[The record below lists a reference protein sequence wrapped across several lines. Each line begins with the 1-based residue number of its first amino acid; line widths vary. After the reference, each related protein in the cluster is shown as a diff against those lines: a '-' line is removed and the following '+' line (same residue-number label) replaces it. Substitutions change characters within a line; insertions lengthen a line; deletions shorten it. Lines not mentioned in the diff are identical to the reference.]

1 MNTLSE
7 AAMLLLLSIARWTQN
22 VPTSTREV
30 FMTLVADMDARETLT
45 VAKRNSWSE
54 RVNQRHNAYL
64 ELYFAGAFR
73 FSNSKRTLE
82 LSYPAKKLVVA
93 MQSNR
98 NGRLE
103 LGSNQFTIL
112 NNLVTIYLN
121 EGINPP
127 IDRLV
132 ELPKDVDSLRRLA
145 ARGMVSFTYT
155 YPDGTSIYQ
164 RGIISSELI
173 HRVKLTPKG
182 FAAFQLNGYG
192 LHSEPEDFQ
201 LKR

>member
-1 MNTLSE
+1 MDTKRS
-7 AAMLLLLSIARWTQN
+7 N
-22 VPTSTREV
+22 VNEGSV
-30 FMTLVADMDARETLT
+30 YDVVADMDARETLT

-145 ARGMVSFTYT
+145 ARVWLVSLIPILT
-155 YPDGTSIYQ
+155 GQASIKGGLSQ
-164 RGIISSELI
+164 ANSSIE
-173 HRVKLTPKG
+173 
-182 FAAFQLNGYG
+182 
-192 LHSEPEDFQ
+192 
-201 LKR
+201 